1 MVTFKQLE
9 ALYWISQLGSFESA
23 AAKLNMS
30 QSAISKRIAELEET
44 FSVDMFDR
52 SRRSARLTP
61 RGALLLEHATDLLSR
76 RDQMLSEVSDKA
88 ALVGR
93 FRIGVTE
100 LTAMTWLPSLVEAV
114 SAVYPRLQLE
124 PLVEVGADLFRKLE
138 QDHLDLVVLPDV
150 FNDVRFSQV
159 GLQGVHN
166 VWMCSPR
173 LLDTERLWTLDE
185 LSDHKLLSQ
194 GISSGAGLL
203 YQRWFANQGIH
214 FSKTVTVNN
223 LLAQVGLA
231 ISGLGVAY
239 LPRGCIGHLLERG
252 DLREIR
258 CEPALPDTK
267 YIALYRADRWVGV
280 STDIAAMAQKLC
292 DFSRLLIAH

>member
-1 MVTFKQLE
+1 MTFKQLE
-9 ALYWISQLGSFESA
+9 ALYWIAQLGSFESA

-44 FSVDMFDR
+44 FSVAMFDR
-52 SRRSARLTP
+52 SRRTARLTP
-61 RGALLLEHATDLLSR
+61 RGILLLEHATDLLSR
-76 RDQMLSEVSDKA
+76 RDQMLGEVSDKA

-114 SAVYPRLQLE
+114 SEVYPRLQLE

-138 QDHLDLVVLPDV
+138 QDHLDLVVVPDV
-150 FNDVRFSQV
+150 FGDARFTQV
-159 GLQGVHN
+159 MLQGVRN

-185 LSDHKLLSQ
+185 LSDQKLLTQ

-203 YQRWFANQGIH
+203 YQRWFANQGVN
-214 FSKTVTVNN
+214 FARSVTVNN

-231 ISGLGVAY
+231 MSGLGVAY
-239 LPRGCIGHLLERG
+239 LPRDCIEHLLERG
-252 DLREIR
+252 DLREIP
-258 CEPALPDTK
+258 CEPALPDTN
-267 YIALYRADRWVGV
+267 YMALYRADRWVGV
-280 STDIAAMAQKLC
+280 SSDIAAMAKRLC
-292 DFSRLLIAH
+292 NFSRLLIAR

>member
-9 ALYWISQLGSFESA
+9 ALFWIAQLGSFESA

-30 QSAISKRIAELEET
+30 QSAISKRISELEDT
-44 FSVDMFDR
+44 FKVAMFDR
-52 SRRSARLTP
+52 SRRTARLTP
-61 RGALLLEHATDLLSR
+61 RGTLLLEHAAELLSR
-76 RDQMLSEVSDKA
+76 RDQMLGEVSDKS

-114 SAVYPRLQLE
+114 SEVYPRLQLE

-150 FNDVRFSQV
+150 FGDARFTQV
-159 GLQGVHN
+159 MLQGVRN

-173 LLDTERLWTLDE
+173 LLDTGRLWTLDE
-185 LSDHKLLSQ
+185 LADQKLLTQ

-203 YQRWFANQGIH
+203 YQRWFANQGVN
-214 FSKTVTVNN
+214 FAKSVTVNN

-239 LPRGCIGHLLERG
+239 LPCDCIGHLLERG

-258 CEPALPDTK
+258 CEPALPDTN

-280 STDIAAMAQKLC
+280 GADIAEMAKKLC
-292 DFSRLLIAH
+292 DFSRLLIAQ

>member
-1 MVTFKQLE
+1 LVTFKQLE
-9 ALYWISQLGSFESA
+9 ALYWIAQLGSFESA

-44 FSVDMFDR
+44 FSVAMFDR
-52 SRRSARLTP
+52 SRRTARLTP
-61 RGALLLEHATDLLSR
+61 RGTLLLEHATELLSR
-76 RDQMLSEVSDKA
+76 RDQMLGEVSDKA

-114 SAVYPRLQLE
+114 SEVYPRLQLE

-138 QDHLDLVVLPDV
+138 QDHLDLVVVPDV
-150 FNDVRFSQV
+150 FGDARFTQV
-159 GLQGVHN
+159 MLQGVRN

-173 LLDTERLWTLDE
+173 LLDTERSWTLEE
-185 LSDHKLLSQ
+185 LSDQKLLTQ

-203 YQRWFANQGIH
+203 YQRWFANQGVN
-214 FSKTVTVNN
+214 FARSVTVNN

-231 ISGLGVAY
+231 MSGLGVAY
-239 LPRGCIGHLLERG
+239 LPRDCIEHLLDRG
-252 DLREIR
+252 DLREIS
-258 CEPALPDTK
+258 CEPALPDTN
-267 YIALYRADRWVGV
+267 YMALYRADRWVGV
-280 STDIAAMAQKLC
+280 SSDIAAMAKRLC
-292 DFSRLLIAH
+292 NFSRLLIAR

>member
-9 ALYWISQLGSFESA
+9 ALFWIAQLGSFESA

-44 FSVDMFDR
+44 FDVAMFDR
-52 SRRSARLTP
+52 SRRTARLTP
-61 RGALLLEHATDLLSR
+61 RGTLLLEHAADLLSR
-76 RDQMLSEVSDKA
+76 RDQMLGEVSDKA

-114 SAVYPRLQLE
+114 SDLYPRLQLE

-150 FNDVRFSQV
+150 FGDARFTQV
-159 GLQGVHN
+159 ALQGVRN
-166 VWMCSPR
+166 AWMCSPR

-185 LSDHKLLSQ
+185 LSDQKLLTQ
-194 GISSGAGLL
+194 GTSSGAGLL
-203 YQRWFANQGIH
+203 YQRWFANQGIN
-214 FSKTVTVNN
+214 FSKSVTVNN

-231 ISGLGVAY
+231 MSGLGVAY
-239 LPRGCIGHLLERG
+239 LPRDCIEHLLERG

-258 CEPALPDTK
+258 CEPTLPDTN
-267 YIALYRADRWVGV
+267 YIALYRPDRWVGV
-280 STDIAAMAQKLC
+280 SADIAALAAKLC
-292 DFSRLLIAH
+292 DFSRLLIVR